1 MKRHYTGNKDGAA
14 KGLRPG
20 MKVFIEE
27 VIKLGNGAFW
37 NNGDFG
43 VRPMRGKTTLSVHA
57 TGRACDFSYRNTG
70 TKGRGV
76 PNGRREAV
84 KMCKLLVDNADLLG
98 LEALF
103 DYFPSPWGRAWMCD
117 RNAWSNYRKETL
129 HGAPRG
135 DWLHAELS
143 PEMADNPAK
152 VREAFVVLREQL
164 GLSQQSSAPPVGQ

>member
-1 MKRHYTGNKDGAA
+1 MKRQYTGNKDGAA

-43 VRPMRGKTTLSVHA
+43 VRNMRGKESLSVHA
-57 TGRACDFSYRNTG
+57 TGRAVDFSYRNMG
-70 TKGRGV
+70 KGKGV

-84 KMCKLLVDNADLLG
+84 AMCKLLVENADLLG

-103 DYFPSPWGRAWMCD
+103 DYFPAPFGRAWMCD
-117 RNAWSNYRKETL
+117 RDAWSKYKKETI
-129 HGAPRG
+129 HGAPKG

-143 PEMADNPAK
+143 PEMADSPAK
-152 VREAFVVLREQL
+152 VREAFAKLVHPVVEELK
-164 GLSQQSSAPPVGQ
+164 SASE

>member
-1 MKRHYTGNKDGAA
+1 MKRPYTGNKDGAA

-43 VRPMRGKTTLSVHA
+43 IRTMRGKESLSVHA
-57 TGRACDFSYRNTG
+57 TGRAVDFSYRNMG
-70 TKGRGV
+70 KGKGV

-84 KMCKLLVDNADLLG
+84 RMCKLLVTNADLLG

-103 DYFPSPWGRAWMCD
+103 DYFPAPHGRAWMCD
-117 RNAWSNYRKETL
+117 RDAWSNYKKETI
-129 HGAPRG
+129 HGAPKG

-143 PEMADNPAK
+143 PEMADSPAK
-152 VREAFVVLREQL
+152 VREAFAKLVLPLEEPL
-164 GLSQQSSAPPVGQ
+164 KPASELSV

>member
-27 VIKLGNGAFW
+27 VIKLGDGAFW

-43 VRPMRGKTTLSVHA
+43 VRPMKGKEALSVHA
-57 TGRACDFSYRNTG
+57 TGRACDFSYRNMG
-70 TKGRGV
+70 KGKGKGV
-76 PNGRREAV
+76 PNGRRHAV
-84 KMCKLLVDNADLLG
+84 RMCKILVDNADLLG

-103 DYFPSPWGRAWMCD
+103 DYFPAPHGRAWMCD
-117 RNAWSNYRKETL
+117 RDAWSNYKKATIS
-129 HGAPRG
+129 GAPKG

-143 PEMADNPAK
+143 PEMADSPAK
-152 VREAFVVLREQL
+152 VREAFAKLVLPAEEQL
-164 GLSQQSSAPPVGQ
+164 KPA

>member
-20 MKVFIEE
+20 MKVFIDE
-27 VIKLGNGAFW
+27 VIKLGDGAFW

-43 VRPMRGKTTLSVHA
+43 VRPMRGKEILSVHA
-57 TGRACDFSYRNTG
+57 TGRAVDFSYRNMG
-70 TKGRGV
+70 KGKGV

-84 KMCKLLVDNADLLG
+84 RMCKLLVDNADLLG

-103 DYFPSPWGRAWMCD
+103 DYFPAPHGRAGMCD
-117 RNAWSNYRKETL
+117 RDAWSNYKKETI
-129 HGAPRG
+129 HGAPNG

-143 PEMADNPAK
+143 PEMADSPAK
-152 VREAFVVLREQL
+152 VREAFAKLVLPVEEQL
-164 GLSQQSSAPPVGQ
+164 KPA

>member
-20 MKVFIEE
+20 MKVFIDE
-27 VIKLGNGAFW
+27 VIKLGDGAFW

-43 VRPMRGKTTLSVHA
+43 VRPMRGKEILSVHA
-57 TGRACDFSYRNTG
+57 TGRAVDFSYRNMG
-70 TKGRGV
+70 KGKGV

-84 KMCKLLVDNADLLG
+84 RMCKLLVDNADLLG

-103 DYFPSPWGRAWMCD
+103 DYFPAPHGRAWMCD
-117 RNAWSNYRKETL
+117 RDAWSNYKKETI
-129 HGAPRG
+129 HGAPNG

-143 PEMADNPAK
+143 PEMADSPAK
-152 VREAFVVLREQL
+152 VREAFAKLVLPVEEQL
-164 GLSQQSSAPPVGQ
+164 KPA

>member
-20 MKVFIEE
+20 MKVFIDE

-43 VRPMRGKTTLSVHA
+43 VRTMRGKESLSVHA
-57 TGRACDFSYRNTG
+57 TGRAVDFSYRNMG
-70 TKGRGV
+70 KGKGV

-84 KMCKLLVDNADLLG
+84 RMCKLLVENADLLG

-103 DYFPSPWGRAWMCD
+103 DYFPAPHGRAWMCD
-117 RNAWSNYRKETL
+117 RDAWSNYKKETI
-129 HGAPRG
+129 HGAPKG
-135 DWLHAELS
+135 DWLHAEVS
-143 PEMADNPAK
+143 PEMADSAEKMRKAFAQLVIPAPEPQEEK
-152 VREAFVVLREQL
+152 QK
-164 GLSQQSSAPPVGQ
+164 PV

>member
-20 MKVFIEE
+20 MKVFIDE

-43 VRPMRGKTTLSVHA
+43 VRTMRGKESLSVHA
-57 TGRACDFSYRNTG
+57 TGRAVDFSYRNMG
-70 TKGRGV
+70 KGKGV

-84 KMCKLLVDNADLLG
+84 RMCKLLVENADLLG

-103 DYFPSPWGRAWMCD
+103 DYFPAPHGRAWMCD
-117 RNAWSNYRKETL
+117 RDAWLKYKTHTIS
-129 HGAPRG
+129 GAPKG
-135 DWLHAELS
+135 DWLHVEIS
-143 PEMADNPAK
+143 PEMADSPAK
-152 VREAFVVLREQL
+152 VREAFAKLVFPAEEQL
-164 GLSQQSSAPPVGQ
+164 KPASE

>member
-43 VRPMRGKTTLSVHA
+43 VRTMRGKESLSVHA
-57 TGRACDFSYRNTG
+57 TGRAVDFSYRNMG
-70 TKGRGV
+70 KGKGV

-84 KMCKLLVDNADLLG
+84 RMCKLLVTNADLLG

-103 DYFPSPWGRAWMCD
+103 DYFPAPHGRAWMCD
-117 RNAWSNYRKETL
+117 RDAWLNYKKETI
-129 HGAPRG
+129 HGAPKG

-143 PEMADNPAK
+143 PEMADSPAK
-152 VREAFVVLREQL
+152 VREAFAKLVLPAEEQL
-164 GLSQQSSAPPVGQ
+164 KPASE

>member
-1 MKRHYTGNKDGAA
+1 MKRQYTGNKDGAA

-43 VRPMRGKTTLSVHA
+43 VRTMRGKESLSVHA
-57 TGRACDFSYRNTG
+57 TGRAVDFSYRNMG
-70 TKGRGV
+70 KGKGV

-84 KMCKLLVDNADLLG
+84 RMCKLLVDNADLLG

-103 DYFPSPWGRAWMCD
+103 DYFPAPHGRAWMCD
-117 RNAWSNYRKETL
+117 RDAWSNYKKETI
-129 HGAPRG
+129 HGAPKG
-135 DWLHAELS
+135 DWLHAEVS
-143 PEMADNPAK
+143 PEMADSAEKMRKAFAQLVIPAP
-152 VREAFVVLREQL
+152 VLQEEK
-164 GLSQQSSAPPVGQ
+164 SKPV

>member
-27 VIKLGNGAFW
+27 VIKLGDGAFW

-43 VRPMRGKTTLSVHA
+43 VRPMRGKEILSVHA
-57 TGRACDFSYRNTG
+57 TGRAVDFSYRNMG
-70 TKGRGV
+70 KGKGV
-76 PNGRREAV
+76 PNGRRHAV
-84 KMCKLLVDNADLLG
+84 RMCKILVDNADLLG

-103 DYFPSPWGRAWMCD
+103 DYFPAPHGRAWMCD
-117 RNAWSNYRKETL
+117 RDAWSNYKKETI
-129 HGAPRG
+129 HGAPKG

-143 PEMADNPAK
+143 PEMADSPAK
-152 VREAFVVLREQL
+152 VREAFAKLVLPAEEQL
-164 GLSQQSSAPPVGQ
+164 KPA

>member
-20 MKVFIEE
+20 MKVFIDE

-43 VRPMRGKTTLSVHA
+43 VRPMRGKEILSVHA
-57 TGRACDFSYRNTG
+57 TGRAVDFSYRNMG
-70 TKGRGV
+70 KGKGV

-84 KMCKLLVDNADLLG
+84 RMCKLLVENADLLG

-103 DYFPSPWGRAWMCD
+103 DYFPVPHGRAWMCD
-117 RNAWSNYRKETL
+117 RDAWLKYKTHTIS
-129 HGAPRG
+129 GAPKG
-135 DWLHAELS
+135 DWLHVEIS
-143 PEMADNPAK
+143 PEMADSPAK
-152 VREAFVVLREQL
+152 VREAFANLVFPAEEQL
-164 GLSQQSSAPPVGQ
+164 KPASE

>member
-1 MKRHYTGNKDGAA
+1 MKRQYTGNKDGAA

-43 VRPMRGKTTLSVHA
+43 VRNMRGKESLSVHA
-57 TGRACDFSYRNTG
+57 TGRAVDFSYRNMG
-70 TKGRGV
+70 KGKGV

-84 KMCKLLVDNADLLG
+84 AMCKLLVQNADLLG

-103 DYFPSPWGRAWMCD
+103 DYFPAPHGRAWMCNRD
-117 RNAWSNYRKETL
+117 AWSKYKT
-129 HGAPRG
+129 HTISGAPKG
-135 DWLHAELS
+135 DWLHVEIS
-143 PEMADNPAK
+143 PEMADSPAK
-152 VREAFVVLREQL
+152 VREAFAKLVLPVEEQL
-164 GLSQQSSAPPVGQ
+164 KPA

>member
-1 MKRHYTGNKDGAA
+1 MKRQYTGNKDGAA

-20 MKVFIEE
+20 MKVFIDE

-43 VRPMRGKTTLSVHA
+43 VRTMRGKESLSVHA
-57 TGRACDFSYRNTG
+57 TGRAVDFSYRNMG
-70 TKGRGV
+70 KGKGV

-84 KMCKLLVDNADLLG
+84 RMCKLLVANADLLG

-103 DYFPSPWGRAWMCD
+103 DYFPAPHGRAWMCNRD
-117 RNAWSNYRKETL
+117 AWSNYKKETI
-129 HGAPRG
+129 HGAPKG

-143 PEMADNPAK
+143 PEMADSPAK
-152 VREAFVVLREQL
+152 VREAFAKLVLPVEEQL
-164 GLSQQSSAPPVGQ
+164 KPASE

>member
-43 VRPMRGKTTLSVHA
+43 VRTMRGKESLSVHA
-57 TGRACDFSYRNTG
+57 TGRAVDFSYRNMG
-70 TKGRGV
+70 KGKGV

-84 KMCKLLVDNADLLG
+84 RMCKLLVANADLLG

-103 DYFPSPWGRAWMCD
+103 DYFPAPHGRAWMCNRD
-117 RNAWSNYRKETL
+117 AWSNYKKETI
-129 HGAPRG
+129 HGAPKG

-143 PEMADNPAK
+143 PEMADSPAK
-152 VREAFVVLREQL
+152 VREAFAKLVLPVEEQL
-164 GLSQQSSAPPVGQ
+164 KPASE

>member
-1 MKRHYTGNKDGAA
+1 MKRQYTGNKDGAA

-43 VRPMRGKTTLSVHA
+43 VRNMRGKESLSVHA
-57 TGRACDFSYRNTG
+57 TGRAVDFSYRNMG
-70 TKGRGV
+70 KGKGV

-84 KMCKLLVDNADLLG
+84 AMCKLLVENADLLG

-103 DYFPSPWGRAWMCD
+103 DYFPAPHGRAWMCD
-117 RNAWSNYRKETL
+117 RDAWSKYKKATIS
-129 HGAPRG
+129 GAPKG
-135 DWLHAELS
+135 DWLHVEIS
-143 PEMADNPAK
+143 PEMAENPLY
-152 VREAFVVLREQL
+152 VREAFVVIRAQIE
-164 GLSQQSSAPPVGQ
+164 SARQSAVPPVAQ

>member
-1 MKRHYTGNKDGAA
+1 MKRQYTGNKDGAA

-43 VRPMRGKTTLSVHA
+43 VRNMRGKESLSVHA
-57 TGRACDFSYRNTG
+57 TGRAVDFSYRNMG
-70 TKGRGV
+70 NGKGV

-84 KMCKLLVDNADLLG
+84 AMCKLLVDNADLLG

-103 DYFPSPWGRAWMCD
+103 DYFPAPFGRAWMCD
-117 RNAWSNYRKETL
+117 RDAWSKYKKATIS
-129 HGAPRG
+129 GAPKG
-135 DWLHAELS
+135 DWLHVEIS
-143 PEMADNPAK
+143 PEMAENSLY
-152 VREAFVVLREQL
+152 VREAFVVIRAQIE
-164 GLSQQSSAPPVGQ
+164 SARQSAVPPVAQ

>member
-20 MKVFIEE
+20 MKVFIDE

-43 VRPMRGKTTLSVHA
+43 VRTMRGKESLSVHA
-57 TGRACDFSYRNTG
+57 TGRAVDFSYRNMG
-70 TKGRGV
+70 KGKGV

-84 KMCKLLVDNADLLG
+84 RMCKLLVANADLLG

-103 DYFPSPWGRAWMCD
+103 DYFPAPHGRAWMCD
-117 RNAWSNYRKETL
+117 RDAWSNYKKETI
-129 HGAPRG
+129 HGAPKG

-143 PEMADNPAK
+143 PEMADSPAK
-152 VREAFVVLREQL
+152 VREAFAKLVFPAEEQL
-164 GLSQQSSAPPVGQ
+164 KPASE

>member
-27 VIKLGNGAFW
+27 VIKLGDGAFW

-43 VRPMRGKTTLSVHA
+43 VRPMRGKEILSVHA
-57 TGRACDFSYRNTG
+57 TGRACDFSYRNMG
-70 TKGRGV
+70 KGKGV

-84 KMCKLLVDNADLLG
+84 RMCKILVDNADLLG

-103 DYFPSPWGRAWMCD
+103 DYFPAPHGRAWMCD
-117 RNAWSNYRKETL
+117 RDAWSNYKKETI
-129 HGAPRG
+129 HGAPKG
-135 DWLHAELS
+135 DWLHAEIS
-143 PEMADNPAK
+143 PEMADSPAK
-152 VREAFVVLREQL
+152 VREAFAKLVLPAEEQL
-164 GLSQQSSAPPVGQ
+164 KPA